1 MINEDMIN
9 IDNISRL
16 LSVNIIKKLHTFV
29 VFLCAFKEHI
39 CRNKNMT
46 LKDTNINDDNNSD
59 HI

>member
-9 IDNISRL
+9 IDNKSKL
-16 LSVNIIKKLHTFV
+16 LSVNVIKLHTFV